1 MRPQSLRLRAFAEDY
16 LPGRERA
23 YSPYIALHI
32 LTPLEHLK
40 WLTDQLSLWVSA
52 AQEVH
57 DKELQLNQVN
67 RELRNLPPE
76 ALDDPAQRKRIQ
88 NQAAAERA
96 NAARLDSL
104 IEIGK
109 ELVEEATRN
118 EEFEPD
124 QLKLWV
130 EILKK
135 LEEIAGERMPSI
147 AELLAQAADAPGQTE
162 AVPPT
167 EPSKPPEA
175 LSADGLSSPPGGKPT
190 DLETTGQI
198 WT

>member
-1 MRPQSLRLRAFAEDY
+1 M
-16 LPGRERA
+16 
-23 YSPYIALHI
+23 
-32 LTPLEHLK
+32 
-40 WLTDQLSLWVSA
+40 
-52 AQEVH
+52 
-57 DKELQLNQVN
+57 NQVN

-104 IEIGK
+104 VAIGK
-109 ELVEEATRN
+109 ELLDEATKN
-118 EEFEPD
+118 EEFNPD
-124 QLKLWV
+124 QLKLWI

-162 AVPPT
+162 AIPPT
-167 EPSKPPEA
+167 DPSKPPKDLPAE
-175 LSADGLSSPPGGKPT
+175 GPPSPPSGKPT
-190 DLETTGQI
+190 DLEKADKYGPDRVNPLEGLDEIPEDPNITPVMRR
-198 WT
+198 